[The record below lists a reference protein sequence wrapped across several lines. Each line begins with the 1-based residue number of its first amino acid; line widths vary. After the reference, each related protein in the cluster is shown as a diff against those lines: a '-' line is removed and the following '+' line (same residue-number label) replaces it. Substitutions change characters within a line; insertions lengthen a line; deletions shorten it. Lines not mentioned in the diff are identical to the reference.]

1 MNVLTLREFE
11 RRQLRGVDPALFEHA
26 KKRLGEFVYVSYELG
41 GVEIGAKH
49 HVGYIPIHSELMLE
63 VVPKFI
69 GGEWDFFYLLERA
82 GASPKV
88 FTDDRTTMTRER
100 GMAER
105 PAEFIVRE
113 FLRQLVVLR
122 RDGIYRKSVE
132 RVEARG
138 GVKGKINL
146 TDTIRLFHSRCLPH
160 RLQCS
165 FFDATADIPENRAIK
180 LAIQRIIDTP
190 GIPGDA
196 RRELRNYHRLFQ
208 ALTPRPREDVCAL
221 VRRSLQ
227 RLDIPDT
234 RHYYRNLLGLCL
246 FILESSTI
254 AFREGEEVT
263 LCAFTMNMD
272 DIFERFV
279 LASAQAG
286 LASLGFEVFKA
297 DKSVNKKQLFLN
309 VEEPLITPDVVVRR
323 GKTRFVFDAKYINRL
338 PNADEFYQILAYTMA
353 YDCKIGAL
361 ALPHVG
367 PCAPIEYRTASQLII
382 VYFVDLNDPVKAEAD
397 IGTWLRSLLSQHVT
411 GAA

>member
-1 MNVLTLREFE
+1 MA
-11 RRQLRGVDPALFEHA
+11 GADPALFEYA
-26 KKRLGEFVYVSYELG
+26 KKRLGEYIYVSYELG

-49 HVGYIPIHSELMLE
+49 HVGYIPIHPELMLE

-88 FTDDRTTMTRER
+88 FADARTTITRQR
-100 GMAER
+100 GMAEK

-113 FLRQLVVLR
+113 FLRQLAVLR
-122 RDGIYRKSVE
+122 RDGIYRRSLE

-138 GVKGKINL
+138 GLKGKINL
-146 TDTIRLFHSRCLPH
+146 TDTIRLFHSRSLPH

-165 FFDATADIPENRAIK
+165 FFDATANIPENLAIK
-180 LAIQRIIDTP
+180 LAIERILDTP
-190 GIPGDA
+190 GIPRDA
-196 RRELRNYHRLFQ
+196 RRELRDYHRLFQ
-208 ALTPRPREDVCAL
+208 AITPRPREDVCAL
-221 VRRSLQ
+221 IRRSLQ
-227 RLDIPDT
+227 RREIPDT
-234 RHYYRNLLGLCL
+234 RHYYRNLVGLCL

-254 AFREGEEVT
+254 AFREGEEVI

-286 LASLGFEVFKA
+286 LAGQGFEVFKA
-297 DKSVNKKQLFLN
+297 DKAANKKQLFLN

-323 GKTRFVFDAKYINRL
+323 GGTRFIVDAKYINRL
-338 PNADEFYQILAYTMA
+338 PSADEFYQILAYTIS
-353 YDCKIGAL
+353 YGCNIGAL

-367 PCAPIEYRTASQLII
+367 PRAPVEYRTDNQRII
-382 VYFVDLNDPVKAEAD
+382 VYFVDLNDPVQAEAD
-397 IGTWLRSLLSQHVT
+397 IGSWLGSLLALATT